1 MRGKSAWRCHLN
13 LLKWRSTH
21 EQMVKPVT
29 QVITQLVSAV
39 SCELSESIEFLE
51 WFLVVNQAS
60 AQVIKHITDKQ
71 GVLRKDVYIFFFFF
85 RRESYKSSYSL
96 NNFLLEG
103 EVNILNKTVQ
113 LPNAFM
119 CKAERLIGNT
129 IRYTQNF
136 LSFRQTVMVERGY
149 RKLTIQL
156 FERSN
161 HVHTHTQHFWFW
173 HPAFSL

>member
-29 QVITQLVSAV
+29 KVITQLVSSV
-39 SCELSESIEFLE
+39 SCELRESIEFLE

-71 GVLRKDVYIFFFFF
+71 GVLREDVYIFFFFF
-85 RRESYKSSYSL
+85 RRGSYKSSYSL

-119 CKAERLIGNT
+119 CKTERLIGNT

-136 LSFRQTVMVERGY
+136 LSFRQTYGRER
-149 RKLTIQL
+149 I
-156 FERSN
+156 S
-161 HVHTHTQHFWFW
+161 
-173 HPAFSL
+173 

>member
-1 MRGKSAWRCHLN
+1 
-13 LLKWRSTH
+13 
-21 EQMVKPVT
+21 MVKPVT
-29 QVITQLVSAV
+29 QDNTQLVSSV

-51 WFLVVNQAS
+51 WFLGVNQAS
-60 AQVIKHITDKQ
+60 TQVIKHITDKQ
-71 GVLRKDVYIFFFFF
+71 GALQKDVYIFFF
-85 RRESYKSSYSL
+85 RRGSYKSSYSL
-96 NNFLLEG
+96 KIFLLEG

-119 CKAERLIGNT
+119 CKAERLISNT

-136 LSFRQTVMVERGY
+136 SGKLMVGRGY
-149 RKLTIQL
+149 PKLTIQL

-161 HVHTHTQHFWFW
+161 HMHTHTHTPFLVL

>member
-1 MRGKSAWRCHLN
+1 MPFEFAKVTLYAWADGKTSDTSYYSTCFVSFLWTERKYRISWMISCCESSICSSDKTHHRQTRGF
-13 LLKWRSTH
+13 
-21 EQMVKPVT
+21 T
-29 QVITQLVSAV
+29 QGCL
-39 SCELSESIEFLE
+39 
-51 WFLVVNQAS
+51 
-60 AQVIKHITDKQ
+60 H
-71 GVLRKDVYIFFFFF
+71 FFFFG
-85 RRESYKSSYSL
+85 RGSYKSSYSL

-129 IRYTQNF
+129 IRYMQNF
-136 LSFRQTVMVERGY
+136 LSFRKLMVERGY
-149 RKLTIQL
+149 PKLTIQL

-161 HVHTHTQHFWFW
+161 HVHTHTHLFWFR